1 MPARLQLAS
10 LVLLALACNR
20 PPSAPEAQP
29 EPDVVLFGAEMHMYR
44 GADLTLVGRAA
55 QVTYHR
61 TSADVTATETQ
72 LRFPP
77 RHGGRRPGTPAS
89 GIEVLAPKVGG
100 NLYTRQADGSGGV
113 AIRAPSGMVGH
124 TPTAHFDGAE
134 MKMDGAEPV
143 QVQGPGYTMSA
154 EGFTLMF
161 DDEDF
166 QFKGP
171 TRTELVPA
179 AEGGGR

>member
-10 LVLLALACNR
+10 LVLFALACNR

-29 EPDVVLFGAEMHMYR
+29 EPDVVLFGARMHMYR
-44 GADLTLVGRAA
+44 GTDLTLVGRAA

-61 TSADVTATETQ
+61 TSADVTATDTQ
-72 LRFPP
+72 LLFPS
-77 RHGGRRPGTPAS
+77 RHGVRRRGTPAS
-89 GIEVLAPKVGG
+89 GIEVRSPKVDG
-100 NLYTRQADGSGGV
+100 NLYTRQADASGGV
-113 AIRAPSGMVGH
+113 TIRAPSGLVGR
-124 TPTAHFDGAE
+124 TPTAHFDGTE
-134 MKMDGAEPV
+134 MKMDGVEPV
-143 QVQGPGYTMSA
+143 QVQGPGYTMTA

-171 TRTELVPA
+171 THTELAPGTQ
-179 AEGGGR
+179 GGGR